1 MIKKEISMLELHYQ
15 VLKFLKDHKEDY
27 TEEEKEMILK
37 NYAWGKKEKALVPDI
52 LRQIYDELDLLSP
65 TKNIYLGFLKLI
77 EKNFSIDGNLVEL
90 GGGRIPSLA
99 KKIALQ
105 QKNGTITVYDDKLI
119 NFQFRHKPGW
129 RRYQVILEF
138 TSGKQDITYKDTS
151 PYIRGFLKGNFLRPS
166 CYDCDYTSLKRY
178 SDLTIGDFWNYFAD
192 NSTDIDDDKGISFML
207 INNENGKALFDLAK
221 DDLFYL
227 AKDFNRST
235 STSPRLH
242 KPTKKPAT
250 YEQFWQD
257 YNNKDF
263 ENIIK
268 EYF

>member
-27 TEEEKEMILK
+27 AEEEKEMILK
-37 NYAWGKKEKALVPDI
+37 NYAWGKKEKVLVPDI

-119 NFQFRHKPGW
+119 TTTSKQENL
-129 RRYQVILEF
+129 ILKKE
-138 TSGKQDITYKDTS
+138 
-151 PYIRGFLKGNFLRPS
+151 RLK
-166 CYDCDYTSLKRY
+166 
-178 SDLTIGDFWNYFAD
+178 SD
-192 NSTDIDDDKGISFML
+192 TDINADLLVAFMPCEGTKTAFS
-207 INNENGKALFDLAK
+207 IAKKNNLDFIVAFCEGSCHQEET
-221 DDLFYL
+221 DLFGDDWENDML
-227 AKDFNRST
+227 FEARKAVREGNLGT
-235 STSPRLH
+235 LEMTNM
-242 KPTKKPAT
+242 
-250 YEQFWQD
+250 EE
-257 YNNKDF
+257 YNNPYLVVYNNRKKKTYV
-263 ENIIK
+263 NHK
-268 EYF
+268 